1 MSAPTAAPAK
11 KKSKLKMPHLL
22 FLMLGLI
29 LLMSLLTYIV
39 PAGQFA
45 TDPETGALIGDE
57 FHLLGHQ
64 TPVNIWQALN
74 YILPGFMNSSYVI
87 SLLLISGGCVG
98 VIMGTGAFDEMV
110 NWALYKLQDK
120 GVSVLVPIV
129 FMVIAIHGGFGGGD
143 SMIALVPL
151 GVMMAKKLRL
161 DPIMAVALTF
171 FASFTGFAVGPRR
184 ISTAQLMMDVPM
196 YSGFVERTVILLVI
210 ITIGMLYTLHYAR
223 KIAKDLGVKLVIK
236 QMNFSSLLV
245 ALQSGK
251 VDMVLAAM
259 SPTNARRK
267 SIDFSKTY
275 YKSGQDILINK
286 TDAKIYK
293 DHKSFANKK
302 VGVQNGSLQETL
314 AKTQMKS
321 STTLGLTKVTDLI
334 LALKTHKVAG
344 VVAEGAVAQAY
355 TSNDDKLVEI
365 PGHFN
370 LSSDTMGTAIG
381 FAKGSDSLVAAAN
394 KSLADIKQKNLIPQY
409 LKTAGS
415 YMKTNTE
422 DTSMLH
428 YWTYFLKGVEY
439 TLLISAIGAFFGVLL
454 GTIFALL
461 RLSKHRLPHLIGVA
475 YIEFV
480 RGTPLMIQVMFVYFG
495 IGIFIDIP
503 ALVAGLIAVSLN
515 SAAYVAEIIRS
526 GIDSIPIGQTEA
538 ARSLGLSERQTM
550 TSVVLP
556 QAIKN
561 IWPALGNEFISLIKE
576 SSIVSII
583 GVTDLIYQ
591 LTVVQTATYKGV
603 QPILVAMV
611 LYFVLTFGLSK
622 LLSHFERKMNHAA

>member
-1 MSAPTAAPAK
+1 MTHLKRWLVALFAVFAAVVTLNMQSVHADD
-11 KKSKLKMPHLL
+11 
-22 FLMLGLI
+22 
-29 LLMSLLTYIV
+29 SLVKIQQKGTIV
-39 PAGQFA
+39 
-45 TDPETGALIGDE
+45 
-57 FHLLGHQ
+57 
-64 TPVNIWQALN
+64 
-74 YILPGFMNSSYVI
+74 
-87 SLLLISGGCVG
+87 
-98 VIMGTGAFDEMV
+98 MGTSPDYAPYEFLV
-110 NWALYKLQDK
+110 NK
-120 GVSVLVPIV
+120 
-129 FMVIAIHGGFGGGD
+129 HGKNQ
-143 SMIALVPL
+143 V
-151 GVMMAKKLRL
+151 
-161 DPIMAVALTF
+161 
-171 FASFTGFAVGPRR
+171 VG
-184 ISTAQLMMDVPM
+184 MDVE
-196 YSGFVERTVILLVI
+196 V
-210 ITIGMLYTLHYAR
+210 AR
-223 KIAKDLGVKLVIK
+223 KIAKDLGVKLMIK

-267 SIDFSKTY
+267 SIDFSNTY
-275 YKSGQDILINK
+275 YKSGQDIIINK

-293 DHKSFANKK
+293 DRQSFANKK

-355 TSNDDKLVEI
+355 TSNDDSLVEI

-394 KSLADIKQKNLIPQY
+394 KSLAEIKQKKLIPQY

-415 YMKTNTE
+415 YMKTNTK

-526 GIDSIPIGQTEA
+526 GIDSIPVGQTEA

-622 LLSHFERKMNHAA
+622 LLGHFERKMNHAA

>member
-1 MSAPTAAPAK
+1 MTH
-11 KKSKLKMPHLL
+11 LKRWL
-22 FLMLGLI
+22 
-29 LLMSLLTYIV
+29 
-39 PAGQFA
+39 
-45 TDPETGALIGDE
+45 
-57 FHLLGHQ
+57 
-64 TPVNIWQALN
+64 
-74 YILPGFMNSSYVI
+74 
-87 SLLLISGGCVG
+87 
-98 VIMGTGAFDEMV
+98 
-110 NWALYKLQDK
+110 
-120 GVSVLVPIV
+120 
-129 FMVIAIHGGFGGGD
+129 
-143 SMIALVPL
+143 IALVAVFAAMVTL
-151 GVMMAKKLRL
+151 NMQTVQADDSLAKIQQKGTIVMGTSPDYAPYEFLVNKNGKNQ
-161 DPIMAVALTF
+161 V
-171 FASFTGFAVGPRR
+171 VG
-184 ISTAQLMMDVPM
+184 MDVE
-196 YSGFVERTVILLVI
+196 V
-210 ITIGMLYTLHYAR
+210 AR

-394 KSLADIKQKNLIPQY
+394 KSLADIKQKKLIPQY

>member
-223 KIAKDLGVKLVIK
+223 KIAKDPTK
-236 QMNFSSLLV
+236 S
-245 ALQSGK
+245 
-251 VDMVLAAM
+251 AM
-259 SPTNARRK
+259 GNT
-267 SIDFSKTY
+267 DWMETY
-275 YKSGQDILINK
+275 H
-286 TDAKIYK
+286 A
-293 DHKSFANKK
+293 
-302 VGVQNGSLQETL
+302 ETGDE
-314 AKTQMKS
+314 ME
-321 STTLGLTKVTDLI
+321 
-334 LALKTHKVAG
+334 
-344 VVAEGAVAQAY
+344 VVAFNPRAALVTVLFFAQYFVIVYMMTVLGMANTIMPAVQIPVAILCGLIYGQNLDKIGAA
-355 TSNDDKLVEI
+355 
-365 PGHFN
+365 
-370 LSSDTMGTAIG
+370 
-381 FAKGSDSLVAAAN
+381 FAKGTSGMAFVAAVIGLAGTMSLVMENVAFLNLFVPSASA
-394 KSLADIKQKNLIPQY
+394 KMAILIPIIKPMAESLGMSGNLAVSAFQFGDGFTN
-409 LKTAGS
+409 LVTPALGATAGS
-415 YMKTNTE
+415 LAIAGVPLSKWLKWALPITLL
-422 DTSMLH
+422 MLVVS
-428 YWTYFLKGVEY
+428 WIILYFLGSVGWTGV
-439 TLLISAIGAFFGVLL
+439 
-454 GTIFALL
+454 
-461 RLSKHRLPHLIGVA
+461 
-475 YIEFV
+475 
-480 RGTPLMIQVMFVYFG
+480 
-495 IGIFIDIP
+495 
-503 ALVAGLIAVSLN
+503 
-515 SAAYVAEIIRS
+515 
-526 GIDSIPIGQTEA
+526 
-538 ARSLGLSERQTM
+538 
-550 TSVVLP
+550 
-556 QAIKN
+556 
-561 IWPALGNEFISLIKE
+561 
-576 SSIVSII
+576 
-583 GVTDLIYQ
+583 
-591 LTVVQTATYKGV
+591 
-603 QPILVAMV
+603 
-611 LYFVLTFGLSK
+611 
-622 LLSHFERKMNHAA
+622 

>member
-29 LLMSLLTYIV
+29 LLISLLTYIV

-223 KIAKDLGVKLVIK
+223 KIAKDPTK
-236 QMNFSSLLV
+236 S
-245 ALQSGK
+245 
-251 VDMVLAAM
+251 AM
-259 SPTNARRK
+259 GNT
-267 SIDFSKTY
+267 DWMETY
-275 YKSGQDILINK
+275 H
-286 TDAKIYK
+286 A
-293 DHKSFANKK
+293 
-302 VGVQNGSLQETL
+302 ETGDE
-314 AKTQMKS
+314 ME
-321 STTLGLTKVTDLI
+321 
-334 LALKTHKVAG
+334 
-344 VVAEGAVAQAY
+344 VVAFNPRAALVTVLFFAQYFVIVYMMTVLGMANTIMPAVQIPVAILCGLIYGQNLDKIGAA
-355 TSNDDKLVEI
+355 
-365 PGHFN
+365 
-370 LSSDTMGTAIG
+370 
-381 FAKGSDSLVAAAN
+381 FAKGTSGMAFVAAVIGLAGTMSLVMENGNILHTIVYYACLPLREL
-394 KSLADIKQKNLIPQY
+394 SLGLASVGMSAIVAFLNLFVPSASAKMAILIPIIKPMAESLGMSGNLAVSAFQFGDGFTN
-409 LKTAGS
+409 LVTPALGATAGS
-415 YMKTNTE
+415 LAIAGVPLSKWLKWALPITLL
-422 DTSMLH
+422 MLVVS
-428 YWTYFLKGVEY
+428 WIILYFLGSVGWTGV
-439 TLLISAIGAFFGVLL
+439 
-454 GTIFALL
+454 
-461 RLSKHRLPHLIGVA
+461 
-475 YIEFV
+475 
-480 RGTPLMIQVMFVYFG
+480 
-495 IGIFIDIP
+495 
-503 ALVAGLIAVSLN
+503 
-515 SAAYVAEIIRS
+515 
-526 GIDSIPIGQTEA
+526 
-538 ARSLGLSERQTM
+538 
-550 TSVVLP
+550 
-556 QAIKN
+556 
-561 IWPALGNEFISLIKE
+561 
-576 SSIVSII
+576 
-583 GVTDLIYQ
+583 
-591 LTVVQTATYKGV
+591 
-603 QPILVAMV
+603 
-611 LYFVLTFGLSK
+611 
-622 LLSHFERKMNHAA
+622 

>member
-223 KIAKDLGVKLVIK
+223 KIAKDPTK
-236 QMNFSSLLV
+236 S
-245 ALQSGK
+245 
-251 VDMVLAAM
+251 AM
-259 SPTNARRK
+259 GNT
-267 SIDFSKTY
+267 DWMETY
-275 YKSGQDILINK
+275 H
-286 TDAKIYK
+286 A
-293 DHKSFANKK
+293 
-302 VGVQNGSLQETL
+302 ETGDE
-314 AKTQMKS
+314 ME
-321 STTLGLTKVTDLI
+321 
-334 LALKTHKVAG
+334 
-344 VVAEGAVAQAY
+344 VVAFNPRAALVTVLFFAQYFVIVYMMTVLGMANTIMPAVQIPVAILCGLIYGQNLDKIGAA
-355 TSNDDKLVEI
+355 
-365 PGHFN
+365 
-370 LSSDTMGTAIG
+370 
-381 FAKGSDSLVAAAN
+381 FAKGHLRHGLRCGCDRSGRHHVARYG
-394 KSLADIKQKNLIPQY
+394 KRQY
-409 LKTAGS
+409 PA
-415 YMKTNTE
+415 
-422 DTSMLH
+422 H
-428 YWTYFLKGVEY
+428 HR
-439 TLLISAIGAFFGVLL
+439 
-454 GTIFALL
+454 LL
-461 RLSKHRLPHLIGVA
+461 RLPAPAGTLPWSGLGGYVGNRRLP
-475 YIEFV
+475 EPV
-480 RGTPLMIQVMFVYFG
+480 RSVRFG
-495 IGIFIDIP
+495 KDGNPDPHHQADGRKPGHVRQPGCFRIP
-503 ALVAGLIAVSLN
+503 V
-515 SAAYVAEIIRS
+515 R
-526 GIDSIPIGQTEA
+526 
-538 ARSLGLSERQTM
+538 
-550 TSVVLP
+550 
-556 QAIKN
+556 
-561 IWPALGNEFISLIKE
+561 
-576 SSIVSII
+576 
-583 GVTDLIYQ
+583 
-591 LTVVQTATYKGV
+591 
-603 QPILVAMV
+603 
-611 LYFVLTFGLSK
+611 
-622 LLSHFERKMNHAA
+622 